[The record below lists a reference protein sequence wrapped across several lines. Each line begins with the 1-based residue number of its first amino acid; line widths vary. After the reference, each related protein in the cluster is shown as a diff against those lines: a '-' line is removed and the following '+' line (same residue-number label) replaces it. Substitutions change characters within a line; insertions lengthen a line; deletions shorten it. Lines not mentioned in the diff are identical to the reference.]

1 MGGRVDGVEISAPI
15 SITSS
20 INELQRKKLVSKHV
34 HPSLALCSLFILQ
47 SHFHTNET
55 YIIYVQPPEE
65 VDLLSS
71 KDLND
76 YYHSFLPSTTT
87 DDLLTPTMVYSY
99 RHALSGFAAKLTPD
113 QITAM
118 RAKLSFIQAHPDR
131 LIPLAVY
138 KVCSADDCQMSDIIA
153 GHGAAVGDGVDIISL
168 SMGQRSMEYYVDP
181 IAIIAFV
188 ATQKGIFVSCAVG
201 NSGPSKSSLSNGAP
215 WVLTVGESTIDRSIR
230 ATAVRLGE
238 GTELDGE
245 TLYQPKDFKPDQHPL
260 VLAGNNTDVK
270 GKVVLCEP
278 NGNID
283 DIAKGRAVKEAGG
296 AGMIIMNNVA
306 DAYTI
311 PADKHVLPAV
321 HVSCV
326 DGLII
331 KSYVAYLGSSTNNPT
346 ATIIFKGTAIENS
359 TRTPTVAS
367 FSSRGPSQVSE
378 DVLKPD
384 IIRPGVNVL
393 AAWPFDI
400 EDASQ
405 GPTFN
410 IISGTSMSAPH
421 FSGVAAL
428 FKSAHPDWSPA
439 MIKSAILTTADK
451 VDHQGKPIADQN
463 LNRANLFAT
472 GAGHVNPSK
481 AIDPGLVYDL
491 SPENNISYLCAKN
504 YSDDNVS
511 VIAHKTTRCADY
523 QKDGGSDLNYPSIT
537 GHLNLSVRLVQKYK
551 RTVTNVGEASSN
563 YKVEVDEP
571 RGVSVV
577 VEPQILQFSRV
588 NEKDYFVTLSIN
600 SSTKVGPMRRGSCV
614 GCPTST
620 L

>member
-1 MGGRVDGVEISAPI
+1 
-15 SITSS
+15 
-20 INELQRKKLVSKHV
+20 
-34 HPSLALCSLFILQ
+34 
-47 SHFHTNET
+47 
-55 YIIYVQPPEE
+55 
-65 VDLLSS
+65 
-71 KDLND
+71 
-76 YYHSFLPSTTT
+76 
-87 DDLLTPTMVYSY
+87 
-99 RHALSGFAAKLTPD
+99 
-113 QITAM
+113 
-118 RAKLSFIQAHPDR
+118 
-131 LIPLAVY
+131 
-138 KVCSADDCQMSDIIA
+138 
-153 GHGAAVGDGVDIISL
+153 
-168 SMGQRSMEYYVDP
+168 MEYYVDP

-215 WVLTVGESTIDRSIR
+215 WVLTVGASTIDRSIR

-238 GTELDGE
+238 GTELDG
-245 TLYQPKDFKPDQHPL
+245 
-260 VLAGNNTDVK
+260 
-270 GKVVLCEP
+270 
-278 NGNID
+278 
-283 DIAKGRAVKEAGG
+283 
-296 AGMIIMNNVA
+296 
-306 DAYTI
+306 
-311 PADKHVLPAV
+311 
-321 HVSCV
+321 
-326 DGLII
+326 
-331 KSYVAYLGSSTNNPT
+331 
-346 ATIIFKGTAIENS
+346 
-359 TRTPTVAS
+359 
-367 FSSRGPSQVSE
+367 

-439 MIKSAILTTADK
+439 MIQSALLTTADR
-451 VDHQGKPIADQN
+451 VDHQGKNIADQN

>member
-1 MGGRVDGVEISAPI
+1 
-15 SITSS
+15 
-20 INELQRKKLVSKHV
+20 
-34 HPSLALCSLFILQ
+34 
-47 SHFHTNET
+47 
-55 YIIYVQPPEE
+55 
-65 VDLLSS
+65 
-71 KDLND
+71 
-76 YYHSFLPSTTT
+76 
-87 DDLLTPTMVYSY
+87 
-99 RHALSGFAAKLTPD
+99 
-113 QITAM
+113 
-118 RAKLSFIQAHPDR
+118 
-131 LIPLAVY
+131 
-138 KVCSADDCQMSDIIA
+138 MSDIIA
-153 GHGAAVGDGVDIISL
+153 GLDAAVEDGVDIISL
-168 SMGQRSMEYYVDP
+168 SMGAGPDAGARSMEYYVDP
-181 IAIIAFV
+181 IAISAFA
-188 ATQKGIFVSCAVG
+188 ATQKGIFVSCAAG
-201 NSGPSKSSLSNGAP
+201 NYGPSKSSLSNGAP
-215 WVLTVGESTIDRSIR
+215 WVLTVGASTIDRSIR
-230 ATAVRLGE
+230 ATVRLGE

-245 TLYQPKDFKPDQHPL
+245 SLYQPKDFKPDQHPL
-260 VLAGNNTDVK
+260 VLAGLTDNPYCKGPFNNTDVK

-278 NGNID
+278 NGKVN
-283 DIAKGRAVKEAGG
+283 DIAKGRAVNEAGG
-296 AGMIIMNNVA
+296 AGMIIMNDVV

-311 PADKHVLPAV
+311 PADKHVLPAS

-346 ATIIFKGTAIENS
+346 ATIIFKGTVIENS
-359 TRTPTVAS
+359 TRAPTVAS

-378 DVLKPD
+378 DILKPD
-384 IIRPGVNVL
+384 IIGPGVNVL
-393 AAWPFDI
+393 AAWPSDDI

-421 FSGVAAL
+421 LSGVAAL
-428 FKSAHPDWSPA
+428 IKSAHPDWSPA

-451 VDHQGKPIADQN
+451 VDHHGKPIADQN

-491 SPENNISYLCAKN
+491 SPENYISYLCAKN

-537 GHLNLSVRLVQKYK
+537 GHLNLYARLVQKYK

-563 YKVEVDEP
+563 YKVEIHEP

-577 VEPQILQFSRV
+577 VEPQILQFSQV
-588 NEKDYFVTLSIN
+588 NEKKDYFVTLSIN
-600 SSTKVGPMRRGSCV
+600 SSTKGSYAEGELRWV
-614 GCPTST
+614 SDKHFVRSPISVFKVTR
-620 L
+620 